1 MRAILFGGPFHGDV
15 RDLPVSCW
23 ELRLPI
29 PAPPHLGI
37 IDSDPPPQG
46 RDAVYQRMKAID
58 VAGFPIS
65 AADASLLIEIAMGN
79 ACPFV
84 YVDLF

>member
-1 MRAILFGGPFHGDV
+1 MKAVLFGGPFHGDA
-15 RDLPVSCW
+15 RNLPVSCW

-29 PAPPHLGI
+29 PVPAC
-37 IDSDPPPQG
+37 IDISESGPPPQP

-58 VAGFPIS
+58 VAGFPLS
-65 AADASLLIEIAMGN
+65 DADALLLIEVAMGE

-84 YVDLF
+84 YKEAA